1 MYLQVTRGTIQRT
14 YYPSAHRASYLGI
27 RDTSNITHTP
37 KNPPRPEVFRM
48 CVWGLIRTTAA
59 FYFATNKGRWGP
71 LFKPGP
77 PRHPHESKHF
87 TCLVV
92 TIDVC
97 WDQIMNYY
105 INNNIMS
112 PD

>member
-71 LFKPGP
+71 LFKPGR
-77 PRHPHESKHF
+77 PRHPFHMFSR
-87 TCLVV
+87 
-92 TIDVC
+92 
-97 WDQIMNYY
+97 
-105 INNNIMS
+105 NNRRMLGSNNELLHK
-112 PD
+112 